1 MTEEPLL
8 SYLPNTVEQRVEM
21 LKSIGVGSIDEL
33 FQDIPIQFRSPQIN
47 LPDPLS
53 ELDLRR
59 ELTHTGTLNA
69 DASNHACF
77 LGAGFY
83 SHFIPSV
90 VGRIVSRGEFAT
102 SYTPY
107 QPEVAQGTLQATYE
121 FQSLIC
127 LLFGMEVANAGM
139 YDGATALAEA
149 ALMACRVTGRNR
161 ILALDTISP
170 TDYRVLQTYALP
182 QGLIVESVPANTTKI
197 PNDTACLL
205 VQHPN
210 FYGYLEDMKNLR
222 NLTKSQEALLVMSM
236 NPISMGMI
244 KPPGDYDADIAVSEG
259 QPLGISL
266 NFGGPSVG
274 LFTCK
279 QQFLR
284 QMPGRI
290 VGRTTDTHGKTGY
303 VLTLQTREQHIRRER
318 ATSNICTSEALMN
331 LATASY
337 LGALGPHGIRQVAE
351 LCYHKAHY
359 LASQI
364 ASLPNFS
371 LPISGNFFNEFV
383 IQCPHPPSTINQKLL
398 EEGIIGGLD
407 ISTQIPN
414 GMLMCATEM
423 NSHSQIDA
431 LIAVLREFS

>member
-1 MTEEPLL
+1 MPEEILL
-8 SYLPNTVEQRVEM
+8 SYLPNTVKQRAEM

-53 ELDLRR
+53 ELDLKR
-59 ELTHTGTLNA
+59 ELTHTGTLNVN
-69 DASNHACF
+69 ASDHACF

-83 SHFIPSV
+83 NHFIPSV
-90 VGRIVSRGEFAT
+90 VGRIISRGEFAT

-127 LLFGMEVANAGM
+127 LLFEMEVANAGM

-170 TDYRVLQTYALP
+170 TDYRVLQTYAIP
-182 QGLIVESVPANTTKI
+182 QGLIVESISTQITVI

-210 FYGYLEDMKNLR
+210 FYGYLEDMENLR

-244 KPPGDYDADIAVSEG
+244 RPPGAYDADIAVSEG
-259 QPLGISL
+259 QPLGIPL

-318 ATSNICTSEALMN
+318 ATSNICTSEALLN

-337 LGALGPHGIRQVAE
+337 LGALGPQGIRQVAE

-371 LPISGNFFNEFV
+371 YL
-383 IQCPHPPSTINQKLL
+383 
-398 EEGIIGGLD
+398 
-407 ISTQIPN
+407 
-414 GMLMCATEM
+414 
-423 NSHSQIDA
+423 
-431 LIAVLREFS
+431 